1 MGSNR
6 TSVSIRW
13 AGPHN
18 DGGSQILG
26 YEVELRPKNKLALE
40 GISNEWLTVYQ
51 VTICKD
57 PPWQQC
63 PGVKLGRQW

>member
-6 TSVSIRW
+6 TSVSIKW
-13 AGPHN
+13 SGPEN
-18 DGGSQILG
+18 DGGSEVTG

-51 VTICKD
+51 VVINSLT
-57 PPWQQC
+57 
-63 PGVKLGRQW
+63 